1 MWKYTR
7 IRLEVLSN
15 LGRERKFTSATIASK
30 TSMGRLSRR
39 LGGDIGFAG
48 ALRLRRLLAGRYK
61 RRDEMVAA
69 LIADPFHG

>member
-15 LGRERKFTSATIASK
+15 FGREGKFTSATISPK

-39 LGGDIGFAG
+39 LGGDIGLIG
-48 ALRLRRLLAGRYK
+48 ALRLRRLLALTYK
-61 RRDEMVAA
+61 RREEMVAA
-69 LIADPFHG
+69 LIADPFH